1 LSIIEIWKEDLVRL
15 EAAQATRDKL
25 ATPDRH
31 QLSTFY
37 VEEIERMRARIE
49 DAVRRSSKP
58 PA

>member
-1 LSIIEIWKEDLVRL
+1 LSIIEIWKKDLVRL
-15 EAAQATRDKL
+15 EAAQATRKL
-25 ATPDRH
+25 ATPDKH
-31 QLSTFY
+31 KLSTFY